1 MTPNLFLQ
9 KFRSADEVESS
20 IELEK
25 LLKNCPIPHDQLIS
39 NFGLFLHP
47 RDIAR
52 ILFFNHIYSLI
63 IEVPGIIMD
72 FGTRWGA
79 NMALFSSLRNIYD
92 PINKQRLIVGFD
104 TFEGFPSISP
114 EDGNSSIMEIGRVSV
129 PLGYDQYLKSIL
141 DLHNKIEPLGHLKKY
156 EICIGNASEEIQKYL
171 ARQPETIISLAFFD
185 MNLYKPTKDCL
196 EAIKPRLVKGS
207 ILAFDE
213 LNDPTC
219 PGETQALQEVF
230 GLNNIKLLRFKPAS
244 RVSYF
249 IFD

>member
-1 MTPNLFLQ
+1 MNSNLFLQ
-9 KFRSADEVESS
+9 KFRSAAEEESS
-20 IELEK
+20 LEIER
-25 LLKNCPIPHDQLIS
+25 LLNSCPIPTDQLIS
-39 NFGLFLHP
+39 NFALFMHP

-63 IEVPGIIMD
+63 VDVPGIIID
-72 FGTRWGA
+72 FGTRWGT

-92 PINKQRLIVGFD
+92 SINKQRIIVGFD
-104 TFEGFPSISP
+104 TFEGFPNISP
-114 EDGNSSIMEIGRVSV
+114 QDGNSSIMEIGRVSV
-129 PLGYDQYLKSIL
+129 PLGYEKYLNNIL
-141 DLHNKIEPLGHLKKY
+141 ELHNKIEPLGHLKKF
-156 EICIGNASEEIQKYL
+156 EICIGDASDEIKKYFT
-171 ARQPETIISLAFFD
+171 RQPQTIVSLAFFD

-207 ILAFDE
+207 VVAFDE

-230 GLNNIKLLRFKPAS
+230 GLNNIKLLRFRPTS

-249 IFD
+249 IVT

>member
-1 MTPNLFLQ
+1 MSPNLFLQ
-9 KFRSADEVESS
+9 KFRSVDEEESS
-20 IELEK
+20 LEMER
-25 LLKNCPIPHDQLIS
+25 LLKNCPIPFDQLIS

-47 RDIAR
+47 RDISR
-52 ILFFNHIYSLI
+52 ILFFNYIYSLVV
-63 IEVPGIIMD
+63 EVPGVVMD
-72 FGTRWGA
+72 FGTRWGT
-79 NMALFSSLRNIYD
+79 NMAIFSSLRNIYD

-104 TFEGFPSISP
+104 TFEGFPNISP
-114 EDGNSSIMEIGRVSV
+114 EDGKSSIMEVGRVSV
-129 PLGYDQYLKSIL
+129 PLGYDKYLNNIL

-156 EICIGNASEEIQKYL
+156 EICIGDASEEIKKYIV
-171 ARQPETIISLAFFD
+171 RQPETIISLVFFD

-207 ILAFDE
+207 IVAFDE

-230 GLNNIKLLRFKPAS
+230 GLNNIRLLRFKPAS

-249 IFD
+249 IFE

>member
-1 MTPNLFLQ
+1 MNPNLFLQ
-9 KFRSADEVESS
+9 KFRSPEEEASS
-20 IELEK
+20 AKMEK
-25 LLKNCPIPHDQLIS
+25 LLKNCPIPDDQLIS

-47 RDIAR
+47 RDISR

-63 IEVPGIIMD
+63 AEVPGVIMD
-72 FGTRWGA
+72 FGTRWGT

-92 PINKQRLIVGFD
+92 PINKQRLIIGFD
-104 TFEGFPSISP
+104 TFEGFPHISP

-129 PLGYDQYLKSIL
+129 PLGYDEYLKSIL
-141 DLHNKIEPLGHLKKY
+141 ELHNKNEPLGHLKKY
-156 EICIGNASEEIQKYL
+156 NLCIGDAGEEIHKYFIN
-171 ARQPETIISLAFFD
+171 QPETIVALAFFD
-185 MNLYKPTKDCL
+185 MNLYKPTKECL

-207 ILAFDE
+207 IVAFDE

-230 GLNNIKLLRFKPAS
+230 GLNNIKLLRFKPTS

-249 IFD
+249 ILT

>member
-9 KFRSADEVESS
+9 KFRSADEEESS
-20 IELEK
+20 LELER
-25 LLKNCPIPHDQLIS
+25 LLKNCPIPSDQLIS

-63 IEVPGIIMD
+63 VEVPGIIMD
-72 FGTRWGA
+72 FGTRWGT

-129 PLGYDQYLKSIL
+129 PLGYDQYLKNIL

-156 EICIGNASEEIQKYL
+156 EICIGDASEEIQKFL
-171 ARQPETIISLAFFD
+171 LRQPQTIISLVFFD

-230 GLNNIKLLRFKPAS
+230 GLNNIRLLRFKPAS

>member
-9 KFRSADEVESS
+9 KFRSPDEEKSS
-20 IELEK
+20 SELEK
-25 LLKNCPIPHDQLIS
+25 LLKNCPIPSDQLIS

-47 RDIAR
+47 RDISR
-52 ILFFNHIYSLI
+52 ILFFNHIYSLVV
-63 IEVPGIIMD
+63 EVPGIVMD
-72 FGTRWGA
+72 FGTRWGT
-79 NMALFSSLRNIYD
+79 NMALFSSLRNIHD

-104 TFEGFPSISP
+104 TFEGFPNISP

-129 PLGYDQYLKSIL
+129 PLGYDKYLINIL
-141 DLHNKIEPLGHLKKY
+141 DLHNKIEPLSHLKKY
-156 EICIGNASEEIQKYL
+156 EICIGDASEEIQKYL
-171 ARQPETIISLAFFD
+171 LRQPQTIISLVFFD

-230 GLNNIKLLRFKPAS
+230 GLNNIRLLRFKPAS

>member
-1 MTPNLFLQ
+1 MNTNLFLQ
-9 KFRSADEVESS
+9 KFRSADENESS
-20 IELEK
+20 LELES
-25 LLKNCPIPHDQLIS
+25 LLKNCPIPSDQLIS

-47 RDIAR
+47 RDISR
-52 ILFFNHIYSLI
+52 ILFFNHIYSLVV
-63 IEVPGIIMD
+63 EVPGIIMD
-72 FGTRWGA
+72 FGTRWGT

-104 TFEGFPSISP
+104 TFKGFPSISP
-114 EDGNSSIMEIGRVSV
+114 EDGNSSVMEVGRVAV
-129 PLGYDQYLKSIL
+129 PLGYDKYLKNIL

-156 EICIGNASEEIQKYL
+156 EICIGNASEEIHKYL
-171 ARQPETIISLAFFD
+171 SRQPETIISLAFFD